1 MVAVLRDSYH
11 NSGGAVLC
19 VRFGRAAAGW
29 KVVCGGVKG
38 RARWQARVAAM
49 GGKKK
54 EAKGEN
60 VHVVVR
66 IRPLSGDEQA
76 SGAEEVMRIGGDKTS
91 IQVLLPDD
99 QDYAGSTRQ
108 TVKKF
113 ALDGCLPTSTT
124 QEECFDQ
131 SGVKTLLDSVRPR
144 QPSQAIRPS
153 CTARGCGR

>member
-1 MVAVLRDSYH
+1 
-11 NSGGAVLC
+11 
-19 VRFGRAAAGW
+19 
-29 KVVCGGVKG
+29 
-38 RARWQARVAAM
+38 M
-49 GGKKK
+49 GGSKKK

-66 IRPLSGDEQA
+66 IRPLSADEA
-76 SGAEEVMRIGGDKTS
+76 SAGSEEVMRIGADKTS

-131 SGVKTLLDSVRPR
+131 SGVKTLLDSVRDCLPR
-144 QPSQAIRPS
+144 CAAAAQQQRALQLPQTVGS
-153 CTARGCGR
+153 GRRLTEVCSI

>member
-1 MVAVLRDSYH
+1 MPFTVIHLVVAEC
-11 NSGGAVLC
+11 AALC
-19 VRFGRAAAGW
+19 VCGSVGPWRLAGSA
-29 KVVCGGVKG
+29 G
-38 RARWQARVAAM
+38 AAM

-91 IQVLLPDD
+91 IQVLLPDE

-124 QEECFDQ
+124 QEQCFDQ
-131 SGVKTLLDSVRPR
+131 SGVKTLLDSVRTC
-144 QPSQAIRPS
+144 QPSHARHPS
-153 CTARGCGR
+153 CAVCGCER

>member
-1 MVAVLRDSYH
+1 
-11 NSGGAVLC
+11 
-19 VRFGRAAAGW
+19 
-29 KVVCGGVKG
+29 
-38 RARWQARVAAM
+38 M
-49 GGKKK
+49 GGSKKK

-66 IRPLSGDEQA
+66 IRPLSVDESNA
-76 SGAEEVMRIGGDKTS
+76 GSEEVMRIGADKTS

-99 QDYAGSTRQ
+99 EDYAGSTRQ

-131 SGVKTLLDSVRPR
+131 SGVKTLLDSVRDFDWR
-144 QPSQAIRPS
+144 CIGAAVQR
-153 CTARGCGR
+153 CGRRAAAIHRAATVTASSAAARQAVAAALD

>member
-1 MVAVLRDSYH
+1 
-11 NSGGAVLC
+11 
-19 VRFGRAAAGW
+19 
-29 KVVCGGVKG
+29 
-38 RARWQARVAAM
+38 M
-49 GGKKK
+49 GGSKKK

-66 IRPLSGDEQA
+66 IRPLSDDEQA

-124 QEECFDQ
+124 QEQCFDQ
-131 SGVKTLLDSVRPR
+131 SGVKTLLDSVRN
-144 QPSQAIRPS
+144 
-153 CTARGCGR
+153 TAACAHSNLCRVMRIGEV